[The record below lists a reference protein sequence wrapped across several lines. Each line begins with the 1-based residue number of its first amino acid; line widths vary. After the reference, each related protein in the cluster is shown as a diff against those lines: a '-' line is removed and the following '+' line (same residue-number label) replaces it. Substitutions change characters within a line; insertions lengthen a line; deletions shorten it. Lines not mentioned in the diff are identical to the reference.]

1 MCQWFVTEF
10 LDINSEIL
18 AQMTGWS
25 ERSSNHVFNHFL
37 TPLLSKWLVGFL
49 SRHVRSWN
57 LIFWFEPNP
66 RSRTQDSELLLPLI
80 SVFALFSK
88 LFLQSVQHW
97 RKSEEIQCVDGGLL
111 LFEYNYVNCSRSD
124 QSVSQIWQIILQF
137 TVRTSGGE
145 KSSSSVLQNYP
156 DGHQFS
162 IIF

>member
-97 RKSEEIQCVDGGLL
+97 KKIWGNTMCGWWVAEL
-111 LFEYNYVNCSRSD
+111 LFEYNYVNRSRYEP
-124 QSVSQIWQIILQF
+124 SVREIWQIILHPTLHCQDIW
-137 TVRTSGGE
+137 TGE
-145 KSSSSVLQNYP
+145 TWLPLTFV
-156 DGHQFS
+156 
-162 IIF
+162 